1 MDAFTSSGNYLGTDR
16 LKRPLTNAERDQLQ
30 KVLRKHDFA
39 GASLVALRFAY
50 KLTRNRLRAGD
61 LMGRVN
67 LRLVCWGWDP
77 NAVTL
82 VKGLCRLVWSV
93 HTHQERETDVARRA
107 EERFL
112 AEENARAD
120 APPVVAKR
128 GDPLRPRKEEPM
140 VPTFEQ
146 EAADEARLAAELG
159 ELRANLAKLRAY
171 FVSKK
176 DEVNVLYLDQW
187 MAGVQDVAKMA
198 ENTGRDPEEFYAA
211 QKRRRRAIERFLA
224 EKNGVPPDDEENE

>member
-1 MDAFTSSGNYLGTDR
+1 
-16 LKRPLTNAERDQLQ
+16 
-30 KVLRKHDFA
+30 
-39 GASLVALRFAY
+39 
-50 KLTRNRLRAGD
+50 
-61 LMGRVN
+61 MGRVN

-107 EERFL
+107 EESFL

-120 APPVVAKR
+120 APAVVATR

-211 QKRRRRAIERFLA
+211 QKRRKRAIERFLA
-224 EKNGVPPDDEENE
+224 EKNGVPTDDEENE

>member
-1 MDAFTSSGNYLGTDR
+1 
-16 LKRPLTNAERDQLQ
+16 
-30 KVLRKHDFA
+30 
-39 GASLVALRFAY
+39 
-50 KLTRNRLRAGD
+50 
-61 LMGRVN
+61 
-67 LRLVCWGWDP
+67 
-77 NAVTL
+77 
-82 VKGLCRLVWSV
+82 
-93 HTHQERETDVARRA
+93 
-107 EERFL
+107 
-112 AEENARAD
+112 
-120 APPVVAKR
+120 
-128 GDPLRPRKEEPM
+128 M

-211 QKRRRRAIERFLA
+211 QKRRKRAIERFLA
-224 EKNGVPPDDEENE
+224 EKNGVPTDDEENE